1 MFVIKL
7 WSLFIVTSN
16 IFYPKDVGTASA
28 HSVWLTAG
36 LQEVQIFIEPDRRLQ
51 AAASSRACWLV
62 KHSPAGLLISLQIK
76 TRLYYISHLT
86 AQSLWTIMISLHLF
100 HYDRSSVTEIENHKL
115 SVKVYQPKEKQ
126 IYVWCVCRHNRKRN
140 LYLFISSILYD
151 TPFIQCVHVI
161 YTAKMYLQ

>member
-1 MFVIKL
+1 MSAQRPPTPFDWQLVFRKCRSL
-7 WSLFIVTSN
+7 LNLTDVYRRPRPAERADWSNTVLLN
-16 IFYPKDVGTASA
+16 
-28 HSVWLTAG
+28 
-36 LQEVQIFIEPDRRLQ
+36 
-51 AAASSRACWLV
+51 
-62 KHSPAGLLISLQIK
+62 AGLLTADKNSI
-76 TRLYYISHLT
+76 YDISHLT

-140 LYLFISSILYD
+140 LYLFISSILND